1 MSTPDKPN
9 MYSQEL
15 ADRRAGIKPTR
26 TAPEAK
32 QSKGGG
38 LWISLLVV
46 GIILGALG
54 IFSGSFS
61 DNRADGPNFT
71 AGTSASVGPWIFV
84 VLAVLLIISAVII
97 RSSHNNKTVVISTP
111 APAPVPT
118 STTKKLEE
126 LDGMRKSGLIT
137 DAEFEAKRKD
147 LLDRM

>member
-26 TAPEAK
+26 TAPETK
-32 QSKGGG
+32 QAKGGC
-38 LWISLLVV
+38 LWISLLVA
-46 GIILGALG
+46 GILFSVLG
-54 IFSGSFS
+54 IASGSFS

-84 VLAVLLIISAVII
+84 VLGVLLIISAVII
-97 RSSHNNKTVVISTP
+97 RSSQNKTDATSTP
-111 APAPVPT
+111 APAPAPT

>member
-38 LWISLLVV
+38 MWISLLVV
-46 GIILGALG
+46 GMILGAFG
-54 IFSGSFS
+54 ILQGTHT
-61 DNRADGPNFT
+61 DNSYYGMNFT
-71 AGTSASVGPWIFV
+71 AGTSATVTAWLLVGFSI
-84 VLAVLLIISAVII
+84 LLILSALVV
-97 RSSHNNKTVVISTP
+97 RGSQNKTVVISTP